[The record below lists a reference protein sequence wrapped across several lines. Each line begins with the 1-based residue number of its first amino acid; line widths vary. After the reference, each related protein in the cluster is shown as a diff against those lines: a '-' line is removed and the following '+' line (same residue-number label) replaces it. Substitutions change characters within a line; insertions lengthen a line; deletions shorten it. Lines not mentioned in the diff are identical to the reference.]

1 MSEQITTFDELHGDH
16 EEISG
21 SSAKLSTLELLS
33 SLRLRLVSRKI
44 PVKYCK
50 FNISNTVNKML
61 QGETLSVAPDGATF
75 YSSLAYDEGCLMRL
89 LVEIPDF
96 WALKS
101 RHVDYRHTDAPAHF
115 QMLCRVLTCEDVG
128 KRPNRY
134 LITVQTVNIDPI
146 DGRVLADFLGVGAQ
160 VA

>member
-1 MSEQITTFDELHGDH
+1 MSEQITSFDELHGESD
-16 EEISG
+16 ESVN

-33 SLRLRLVSRKI
+33 SLRLRLVSKKI
-44 PVKYCK
+44 PLKYCK
-50 FNISNTVNKML
+50 FNISNSINKML
-61 QGETLSVAPDGATF
+61 QGETFSVAPDGATF

-89 LVEIPDF
+89 LIELPDF

-101 RHVDYRHTDAPAHF
+101 RHVEYRHTDAPAHF
-115 QMLCRVLTCEDVG
+115 QMLSRVLTCEDVG

-160 VA
+160 TA

>member
-1 MSEQITTFDELHGDH
+1 MNDPLTSFEELHGET
-16 EEISG
+16 EEAGNHSG
-21 SSAKLSTLELLS
+21 KLSTLELLS
-33 SLRLRLVSRKI
+33 SLRLRLVSKKV
-44 PVKYCK
+44 PLKYCK
-50 FNISNTVNKML
+50 FNISNTINKML

-89 LVEIPDF
+89 LIELPDY
-96 WALKS
+96 WARKS
-101 RHVDYRHTDAPAHF
+101 RHVEYRHTEAPSSF
-115 QMLCRVLTCEDVG
+115 QMLCRVVTCEDVG

-146 DGRVLADFLGVGAQ
+146 DGRVLADYLGVGAQ